1 MGRHR
6 SRGVASRCAPL
17 LALSFAALGCA
28 PVEVPPK
35 LAGASIRRAWLEE
48 YNWSTMGVLGGG
60 LTGHAWLYA
69 VDSEGGYHEQYVR
82 LRGGLAGFGLEFT
95 MGGDRLVE
103 LELPPGEVT
112 GAQLFDR
119 YSGSFEAFVVGIG
132 FASLHLEN
140 EHGVQIDDHG
150 LVGPLMAISVSA
162 AWMRLVPADPPPELD
177 SGDSRRRAI
186 TWRPGTRVRRATAA
200 RPARS
205 ATASLRARQV
215 TPGRV
220 ARGLLMDRPSFHR
233 GVSMR
238 ASIPFLAL
246 LVACF
251 EPADTGEYCQAVE
264 LPPCPAECPADYF
277 ESCGQP
283 CDVEGEACGNEIGD
297 GMVCLDGVWSCAVH
311 APLGTGCN
319 WVCDPNL

>member
-177 SGDSRRRAI
+177 SGDS
-186 TWRPGTRVRRATAA
+186 TETG
-200 RPARS
+200 
-205 ATASLRARQV
+205 
-215 TPGRV
+215 
-220 ARGLLMDRPSFHR
+220 DH
-233 GVSMR
+233 
-238 ASIPFLAL
+238 LA
-246 LVACF
+246 
-251 EPADTGEYCQAVE
+251 PRDTGETGDSGPAGE
-264 LPPCPAECPADYF
+264 TDDSLPQGETGDTG
-277 ESCGQP
+277 ES
-283 CDVEGEACGNEIGD
+283 
-297 GMVCLDGVWSCAVH
+297 
-311 APLGTGCN
+311 GTGLA
-319 WVCDPNL
+319 DG